1 MRSELERIV
10 VCDVAQHPRD
20 CAILGISIGAS
31 QLSPDLLTDHGPDL
45 SFVRRAGV
53 WGEIASASEPPYLF
67 DRDEI
72 VDVDDDRSSVHVEL
86 HGIDAGA
93 VDLLGV
99 EDVLEGTGAGI
110 ESDEG
115 GEEVARPEGALL
127 HGGVGGRVREHRE
140 LVRVVDVTDSFP
152 HDAIGLA
159 SLQRLVG

>member
-1 MRSELERIV
+1 M
-10 VCDVAQHPRD
+10 
-20 CAILGISIGAS
+20 
-31 QLSPDLLTDHGPDL
+31 
-45 SFVRRAGV
+45 GV
-53 WGEIASASEPPYLF
+53 WGEIAFASELVELF

-115 GEEVARPEGALL
+115 GEEVARPEVTLL
-127 HGGVGGRVREHRE
+127 HGRVGRRVREHRE
-140 LVRVVDVTDSFP
+140 LVGVEDLTDSFP
-152 HDAIGLA
+152 HDAIGNA
-159 SLQRLVG
+159 P